1 MKKVKTSSGTPVAA
15 RLAQWGI
22 VFAAG
27 LLAWSLMMLGAIWRG
42 PFLVLFFPAGWC
54 LYVAL
59 RQFRQL
65 RDGSTP

>member
-1 MKKVKTSSGTPVAA
+1 MKTTRPTSNVPTAA

-65 RDGSTP
+65 RDGPTR